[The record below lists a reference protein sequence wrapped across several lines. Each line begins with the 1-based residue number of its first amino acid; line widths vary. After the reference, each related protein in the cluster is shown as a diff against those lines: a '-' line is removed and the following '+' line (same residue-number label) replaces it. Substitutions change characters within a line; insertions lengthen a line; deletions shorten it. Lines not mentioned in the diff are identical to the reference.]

1 MRWRRH
7 RLARVLFARHANLFL
22 ASAGPTRAS
31 FQLLHFERYSTVTG
45 SDPLTVRSVLCAASW
60 SGRLLPMQGAMSG
73 TTAGSVPTPDGPQG
87 QALRERATLIGFVIV
102 AVVATFAWLGLLGW
116 LAIEGLQ
123 ALGV

>member
-1 MRWRRH
+1 
-7 RLARVLFARHANLFL
+7 
-22 ASAGPTRAS
+22 
-31 FQLLHFERYSTVTG
+31 
-45 SDPLTVRSVLCAASW
+45 
-60 SGRLLPMQGAMSG
+60 MQGAMSG
-73 TTAGSVPTPDGPQG
+73 TTAGSVTPDGPQG